1 MSNKRFIDMIMNGP
15 KIAHLS
21 LNLLMRTTLAF
32 LFICFTNSAFAQSFH
47 VGVFGGISN
56 YQGDLVDKVYVM
68 RFTKPAIGI
77 TGNYDISTRVTL
89 RGGFTFGTVAG
100 DDKYNRESVS
110 FRNLNFK
117 SKISEFSLLGEFNV
131 FSLDAIRWTPYAFGG
146 VAIFH
151 FNPYTSDSTNEKI
164 FLKPLSTEG
173 QGIAGYDAK
182 PYSLT
187 QLSIPL
193 GGGIK
198 YSISDNVRLGF
209 EVGLRKLFTD
219 HLDDVSTTYAD
230 EADLLAARGPQAV
243 DLAYRGDELPG
254 GQPYPAK
261 GAQRGGAKE
270 KDWYYFTGL
279 HVTFRL
285 GAGGG
290 GRGKYGCP
298 SVPL

>member
-1 MSNKRFIDMIMNGP
+1 MIMNGL
-15 KIAHLS
+15 KIAPMS
-21 LNLLMRTTLAF
+21 VNRLMRKSFTLILIF
-32 LFICFTNSAFAQSFH
+32 FSSFSFAQSFH
-47 VGVFGGISN
+47 VGVFGGVSN
-56 YQGDLVDKVYVM
+56 YQGDLVDKFYVM
-68 RFTKPAIGI
+68 RFTKPAIGV

-89 RGGFTFGTVAG
+89 RGGLTFGAVEG

-117 SKISEFSLLGEFNV
+117 SKISEISLLAEFNV

-146 VAIFH
+146 VALFH
-151 FNPYTSDSTNEKI
+151 FNPYTSDSANDKI

-173 QGIAGYDAK
+173 QGITGYDTK

-198 YSISDNVRLGF
+198 YSISENVRLGF

-219 HLDDVSTTYAD
+219 HLDDVSTNYAD
-230 EADLLAARGPQAV
+230 EFDLLAARGPQAAE
-243 DLAYRGDELPG
+243 LAYRGDELPG
-254 GQPYPAK
+254 GQPYPPK

-279 HVTFRL
+279 HLTFRL
-285 GAGGG
+285 GAGSGG

>member
-1 MSNKRFIDMIMNGP
+1 MIMNGP
-15 KIAHLS
+15 KIAPVS
-21 LNLLMRTTLAF
+21 LNRLMRKSLTLVLIF
-32 LFICFTNSAFAQSFH
+32 FSTVSFAQSFH

-56 YQGDLVDKVYVM
+56 YQGDLVDKFYVL

-77 TGNYDISTRVTL
+77 TGNYDLSTRVTL
-89 RGGFTFGTVAG
+89 RAGLTFGAVEG

-117 SKISEFSLLGEFNV
+117 SKISELSLIGEFNV

-146 VAIFH
+146 VALFH
-151 FNPYTSDSTNEKI
+151 FNPYTSDSANSKI
-164 FLKPLSTEG
+164 FLKPLTTEG
-173 QGIAGYDAK
+173 QGIAGYDTK

-187 QLSIPL
+187 QLAIPL

-230 EADLLAARGPQAV
+230 EFDLIAARGPQAA

-261 GAQRGGAKE
+261 GAQRGGSKE

-279 HVTFRL
+279 HLTFRL